1 MRILVAGAGPAGS
14 LVSILLA
21 RDGHD
26 VVLADRAQF
35 PRDKACGDVIGP
47 LALAVLERVGVD
59 LGADRH
65 HIGSMWLGFEGRE
78 MLMPARPG
86 LGHRG
91 FGLTIRRRDFDDL
104 LYRQALSE
112 GAVARNGV
120 VSGVARLGNRLR
132 ARISDRNDEFDVV
145 IGADGANSSVARSM
159 NMTDQGRILL
169 GFALRRH
176 VPGSAK
182 ADRVDLLLRNGPA
195 ATPGYGWV
203 FDQGDN
209 QLNLGIGIGV
219 GSDRSRAKGAR
230 ELLDRYQQ
238 DLVDRGV
245 VKLGGGH
252 QEMGGWLKMGLVGT
266 RVATDGVYLVGD
278 AAGLVNP
285 LQGEGI
291 AAALVSALL
300 CASVVDR
307 SGPDGAAAYRS
318 AIHEHFGGFLST
330 GYLAQSI
337 ALGHPKVADL
347 AMRSLVRA
355 GSHSERIASAWGMFW
370 NDLTQYSGPQPGSFG
385 AWLALTA
392 GMRLA
397 RATRA
402 RLSWDD

>member
-1 MRILVAGAGPAGS
+1 MRILIAGAGPAGS
-14 LVSILLA
+14 LTGILLA
-21 RDGHD
+21 RGGHD
-26 VVLADRAQF
+26 VVLVDRAEF

-47 LALAVLERVGVD
+47 LALAVLDRVGVE
-59 LGADRH
+59 LGANRH
-65 HIGSMWLGFEGRE
+65 RIGSMWLGFEGRE

-91 FGLTIRRRDFDDL
+91 FGLTIRRRDFDDI

-112 GAVARNGV
+112 GALSRAGV
-120 VSGVARLGNRLR
+120 VSGVERRGDRLV
-132 ARISDRNDEFDVV
+132 ARIGDQSDEFDVV
-145 IGADGANSSVARSM
+145 VGADGANSSVARSM
-159 NMTDQGRILL
+159 NMTDPGRILL

-176 VPGSAK
+176 IRGSTK
-182 ADRVDLLLRNGPA
+182 ADRVDLLLGNGPT

-203 FDQGDN
+203 FDQGDD

-238 DLVDRGV
+238 DLVDRDIVNLDGAY
-245 VKLGGGH
+245 

-266 RVATDGVYLVGD
+266 RAAGDGVYLVGD

-285 LQGEGI
+285 FQGEGI
-291 AAALVSALL
+291 AAALVSAWL
-300 CASVVDR
+300 CASVIDR
-307 SGPDGAAAYRS
+307 FGAEGAHAYRS

-347 AMRSLVRA
+347 AMRSLVGA
-355 GSHSERIASAWGMFW
+355 GSRSERIASAWGIFW
-370 NDLTQYSGPQPGSFG
+370 NDLTQYSGPQTGSFG
-385 AWLALTA
+385 AWLALTV
-392 GMRLA
+392 GKRLA
-397 RATRA
+397 GATRA
-402 RLSWDD
+402 RASWDD